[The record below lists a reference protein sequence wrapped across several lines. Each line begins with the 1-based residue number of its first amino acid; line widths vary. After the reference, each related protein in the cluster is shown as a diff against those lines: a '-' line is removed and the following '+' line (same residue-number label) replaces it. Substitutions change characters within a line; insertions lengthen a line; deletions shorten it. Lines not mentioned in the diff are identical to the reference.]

1 MAAKKFKFR
10 LDPLLKL
17 RKHREK
23 ERQKEHAAA
32 AAEAHKQKQLNG
44 DIDRARVNTLDYQ
57 RSRLAGQ
64 LSVPEALICSRYIMK
79 LKRQRLAGNEL
90 LHALQKETEKKRTK
104 LVEAARD
111 RKIFEKLKEKQQLR
125 HRREIEKQEQKELD
139 EVAAGPFQRAPGLT
153 RIRRQNQP

>member
-10 LDPLLKL
+10 LDPLLNL

-23 ERQKEHAAA
+23 ERQKEHAVVVD
-32 AAEAHKQKQLNG
+32 EVQKQKQLNG
-44 DIDRARVNTLDYQ
+44 NLDTARVDTLDYQ
-57 RSRLAGQ
+57 RSRLDGR

-79 LKRQRLAGNEL
+79 LKRQRMAGNEL
-90 LHALQKETEKKRTK
+90 LYALQKDAEKKRAK

-125 HRREIEKQEQKELD
+125 HNFEIEKQEQKELD
-139 EVAAGPFQRAPGLT
+139 EVAAVSFQRA
-153 RIRRQNQP
+153 RQ